1 MMKDQESTRTHKG
14 CITCSEGEDDRP
26 LLLSVQECAV
36 TRGHGLCSTYGTCL
50 NYGLQQWFVSIR
62 VALFRKWPMEVQNYD
77 DYQVHILLEK
87 TKASLSVCVHN
98 TTHTDTQA
106 MLRKNPDL

>member
-1 MMKDQESTRTHKG
+1 M
-14 CITCSEGEDDRP
+14 
-26 LLLSVQECAV
+26 
-36 TRGHGLCSTYGTCL
+36 
-50 NYGLQQWFVSIR
+50 SIR